1 MKPEKDLFERRQNPR
16 YYPDRK
22 NQPKVSFIFNNG
34 EKISIEVV
42 NISKGGLLGY
52 TSSIE
57 QFLEID
63 HQRIDVIEIIF
74 PERQP
79 FRCSGKLLRLQP
91 TREENKCFCAVEF
104 SLVGTDLNQNQV
116 DVAQRIE
123 ESQQP
128 EKKII
133 IPDQQLLKRVERA
146 TNYMRVED
154 ADRESEIR
162 KSVYD
167 SFDDIT
173 SKLSL
178 EEKWWFFEIID
189 EMKRREPDCP
199 EGLKRAYIKLCR
211 IGIEQSLGK
220 HHKLEIAGVDHM

>member
-1 MKPEKDLFERRQNPR
+1 MKPENELFERRQNPR

-22 NQPKVSFIFNNG
+22 NQPKVSFIFNKG

-63 HQRIDVIEIIF
+63 HQRIDMIEIIF

-104 SLVGTDLNQNQV
+104 SLTGTDINQNQV
-116 DVAQRIE
+116 DVAKQIE

-146 TNYMRVED
+146 DNYMRIED
-154 ADRESEIR
+154 ADEEIKAR
-162 KSVYD
+162 KVVYD

-173 SKLSL
+173 TKLSL
-178 EEKWWFFEIID
+178 EEKWWFFEILD
-189 EMKRREPDCP
+189 EMKRREPEYPD
-199 EGLKRAYIKLCR
+199 GLKRAYIKLCR

-220 HHKLEIAGVDHM
+220 HHRLEVASVEQV